1 MTDARD
7 SPTEQASA
15 APGVR
20 QRRRARRGRDIAVPE
35 AADPVELSTN
45 AIAGLLATDMRED
58 LLAIVRK
65 ISAPNAFAE
74 RLAYS
79 PDEAAEL
86 LGISRE
92 LVHDLL
98 RTGQLGSVKAGR
110 RRLIAKH
117 HLEAFLAGEP

>member
-1 MTDARD
+1 VDGSSATSGERRLFDRHQVA
-7 SPTEQASA
+7 SPVSGKAVLTFGPDKASTWSEA
-15 APGVR
+15 VRAGGVR
-20 QRRRARRGRDIAVPE
+20 ARPRRASP
-35 AADPVELSTN
+35 
-45 AIAGLLATDMRED
+45 RE
-58 LLAIVRK
+58 IV
-65 ISAPNAFAE
+65 E

-86 LGISRE
+86 LGICRE

-117 HLEAFLAGEP
+117 HLEAFLTGKP